1 MAQMVE
7 NLPSKSKD
15 LIQTLVTTT
24 TTTNNNNNKNPKPA
38 FPVS

>member
-24 TTTNNNNNKNPKPA
+24 TTTTNNNKNPKPA